1 MKKAYGKALA
11 RFPVTVRMKRP
22 FPLAYKI
29 LLAFIAV
36 LLPIIIAFFLSLSS
50 TRKHVETLI
59 IDDLRSISEARAGEL
74 FFFFEMV
81 RNRMVDFASDGVIRD
96 ELARAV
102 KRDLASDEVLSR
114 YIIENKAPLAQNFFR
129 LSVINTSGV
138 TVAST
143 NRAAVGTVQGD
154 EDFFVKGIEGVTISM
169 REKGFLGVPELAV
182 AAPVHSRSDGSLLGV
197 IVGFVKLEKLEDI
210 FLGFPELSEDEIEW
224 KSLTSYKSLD
234 IYLVN
239 RDRLMLTESPLA
251 LKPPLQQ
258 KVDTAPINACFE
270 AGLDFSGFY
279 PDYRGIEV
287 AGSSICMLPYRW
299 VFVTEVDSEEA
310 LHPVRAI
317 QLYGQVTI
325 IVTIVLIS
333 GLVAF
338 FYRVAVK
345 QLKRLA
351 ASSKEIASGNY
362 DISLPVESKDEI
374 GILTDSFNNM
384 ARQVNERNKALRESE
399 ERFRAIMD
407 NTINVVYL
415 KTPEGRYLFIN
426 RIYEDLF
433 HVKNEDV
440 RGKTDHDLFPKEVA
454 DAFRENDLKAFE
466 SPVPLEFEETVP
478 VDIERR
484 VYLSVKFRL
493 LDEDGNPYAIAGIST
508 DITEL
513 KRSQEAL
520 RKSEASLANA
530 QRIAG
535 LGNWEYDLLAM
546 KGAWS
551 EETYSLFGIKKEE
564 WTNGYDDFM
573 RVLHPDYKEMVAR
586 TIEKSCATGRAYSMD
601 YKIVRPDGIERIMH
615 EEGEVTCIDDTPV
628 KLSGTVQ
635 DITER
640 VKAGEALR
648 ISEASLAN
656 AQRIAHIGNWDWNI
670 PANELRWSDEIYR
683 IFGVAPQEFGAT
695 YDAFI
700 DYVHPD
706 DREFVGRAVSDALL
720 GKKPYSIDHRIVL
733 SGGAEKIVHEQAEVI
748 FDEAGRAVKMSGTV
762 QDVTERKRAE
772 EEVRKLNVE
781 LEQRV
786 AGRTKELQAAYDE
799 LEAFSYS
806 VAHDLR
812 APLRIIEGFSRI
824 LLKEYDKSLDSTG
837 RDYLARV
844 QGASQRMGQ
853 LIDALLKLSHVMR
866 TGITREDVD
875 LSALAGN
882 VAEELKKSQPER
894 RAAFVIKEG
903 LLAKGDPSLL
913 RLVLEN
919 LIGNAWKFTSKK
931 EQAAI
936 EIGIETAADGSAVYF
951 VKDNGAGFDMK
962 YADRL
967 FNPFQRLH
975 AEIEFPGTGIGLATV
990 QRIIQ
995 RHGGRIWADGQ
1006 KDRGAT
1012 FYFTIQ

>member
-1 MKKAYGKALA
+1 
-11 RFPVTVRMKRP
+11 MKRP

-74 FFFFEMV
+74 FLFFEIV
-81 RNRMVDFASDGVIRD
+81 RTRMVDFASDGVIRD
-96 ELARAV
+96 ELERAV
-102 KRDLASDEVLSR
+102 KRNLASDEVLSR
-114 YIIENKAPLAQNFFR
+114 YIIENKAPLAQNFYR
-129 LSVINTSGV
+129 ISVINTSGV

-143 NRAAVGTVQGD
+143 NRAAVGTMQSD
-154 EDFFVKGIEGVTISM
+154 EEFFVKGIEGINISM

-182 AAPVHSRSDGSLLGV
+182 AAPVHSRSDRRVLGV
-197 IVGFVKLEKLEDI
+197 IVGFVTLEKLEDI
-210 FLGFPELSEDEIEW
+210 FLGLPELSEDEIEW

-258 KVDTAPINACFE
+258 KVDTAPIGACFE

-310 LHPVRAI
+310 LRPVRTI
-317 QLYGQVTI
+317 QLYGLVTI

-338 FYRVAVK
+338 FYRVAVM
-345 QLKRLA
+345 QLRRLA
-351 ASSKEIASGNY
+351 ASSKEIAAGNY
-362 DISLPVESKDEI
+362 DIALPVESEDEI
-374 GILTDSFNNM
+374 GVLTDSFNNM
-384 ARQVNERNKALRESE
+384 ARQVKERNQALRESE

-407 NTINVVYL
+407 NTINVVYM

-433 HVKNEDV
+433 HVKNEAV

-454 DAFRENDLKAFE
+454 DAFGENDLKALQ
-466 SPVPLEFEETVP
+466 STVPLQFEETVP
-478 VDIERR
+478 IAGDR

-493 LDEDGNPYAIAGIST
+493 VDESGNPYAVAGIST
-508 DITEL
+508 DITEI

-520 RKSEASLANA
+520 RKSEVSLANA

-535 LGNWEYDLLAM
+535 MGNWEFDL
-546 KGAWS
+546 KERTGAWS
-551 EETYSLFGIKKEE
+551 EEMFSLFGVRKED
-564 WTNGYDDFM
+564 WTNGFDDLVK
-573 RVLHPDYKEMVAR
+573 VLHPEDRKRV
-586 TIEKSCATGRAYSMD
+586 EKTVTESCATGRAYSMD
-601 YKIVRPDGIERIMH
+601 YRIIRPDGAERVIH
-615 EEGEVTCIDDTPV
+615 EEGEVSCHDDVPW
-628 KLSGTVQ
+628 KISGTVQ
-635 DITER
+635 DITGR

-648 ISEASLAN
+648 RSEASLAN
-656 AQRIAHIGNWDWNI
+656 AQRIAHIGSWDWNI
-670 PANELRWSDEIYR
+670 VTNELRWSDEIYR

-700 DYVHPD
+700 GFVHPD
-706 DREFVGRAVSDALL
+706 DRELVAKAVDETLS
-720 GKKPYSIDHRIVL
+720 GKKAYSIDHRIVL
-733 SGGAEKIVHEQAEVI
+733 RDGAEKIVHEQGEVI
-748 FDEAGRAVKMSGTV
+748 FDESGRAVEMSGTV
-762 QDVTERKRAE
+762 QDITGRKRAE
-772 EEVRKLNVE
+772 EEVRKLNTE

-786 AGRTKELQAAYDE
+786 AGRTKELQAAYQE
-799 LEAFSYS
+799 LESFSYS

-812 APLRIIEGFSRI
+812 SPLRIIDGFSRI
-824 LLKEYDKSLDSTG
+824 LLKDYDESLDSTG

-844 QGASQRMGQ
+844 QGASKRMGQ

-866 TGITREDVD
+866 TGITREEVD
-875 LSALAGN
+875 LSAIASN
-882 VAEELKKSQPER
+882 VAEELRKSQPER

-903 LLAKGDPSLL
+903 LLVKADPSLL

-931 EQAAI
+931 EEAAI
-936 EIGIETAADGSAVYF
+936 EVGMETAADGSAVYF
-951 VKDNGAGFDMK
+951 VRDNGAGFDMK
-962 YADRL
+962 YSDRL

-975 AEIEFPGTGIGLATV
+975 GEMEFPGTGIGLATV

-995 RHGGRIWADGQ
+995 RHGGRIWAVGQ

-1012 FYFTIQ
+1012 FHFTLQ

>member
-1 MKKAYGKALA
+1 
-11 RFPVTVRMKRP
+11 MKRP

-74 FFFFEMV
+74 FLFFEIV
-81 RNRMVDFASDGVIRD
+81 RTRMVDFASDGVIRD
-96 ELARAV
+96 ELERAV
-102 KRDLASDEVLSR
+102 KRNLASDEVLSR
-114 YIIENKAPLAQNFFR
+114 YIIENKAPLAQNFYR
-129 LSVINTSGV
+129 ISVINTSGV

-143 NRAAVGTVQGD
+143 NRAAVGTMQSD
-154 EDFFVKGIEGVTISM
+154 EEFFVKGIEGINISM

-182 AAPVHSRSDGSLLGV
+182 AAPVHSRSDRRVLGV
-197 IVGFVKLEKLEDI
+197 IVGFVTLEKLEDI
-210 FLGFPELSEDEIEW
+210 FLGLPELSEDEIEW

-258 KVDTAPINACFE
+258 KVDTAPIGACFE

-310 LHPVRAI
+310 LRPVRTI
-317 QLYGQVTI
+317 QLYGLVTI

-338 FYRVAVK
+338 FYRVAVM
-345 QLKRLA
+345 QLRRLA
-351 ASSKEIASGNY
+351 ASSKEIAAGNY
-362 DISLPVESKDEI
+362 DIALPVESEDEI
-374 GILTDSFNNM
+374 GVLTDSFNNM
-384 ARQVNERNKALRESE
+384 ARQVKERNQALRESE

-407 NTINVVYL
+407 NTINVVYM

-433 HVKNEDV
+433 HVKNEAV

-454 DAFRENDLKAFE
+454 DAFGENDLKALQ
-466 SPVPLEFEETVP
+466 SPVPLQFEETVP
-478 VDIERR
+478 IAGDR

-493 LDEDGNPYAIAGIST
+493 VDESGNPYAVAGIST
-508 DITEL
+508 DITEI

-520 RKSEASLANA
+520 RKSEVSLANA

-535 LGNWEYDLLAM
+535 MGNWEFDL
-546 KGAWS
+546 KERTGAWS
-551 EETYSLFGIKKEE
+551 EEMFSLFGVRKED
-564 WTNGYDDFM
+564 WTNGFDDLVK
-573 RVLHPDYKEMVAR
+573 VLHPEDRKRV
-586 TIEKSCATGRAYSMD
+586 EKTVTESCATGRAYSMD
-601 YKIVRPDGIERIMH
+601 YRIIRPDGAERVIH
-615 EEGEVTCIDDTPV
+615 EEGEVSCHDDVPW
-628 KLSGTVQ
+628 KISGTVQ
-635 DITER
+635 DITGR

-648 ISEASLAN
+648 RSEASLAN
-656 AQRIAHIGNWDWNI
+656 AQRIAHIGSWDWNI
-670 PANELRWSDEIYR
+670 VTNELRWSDEIYR

-700 DYVHPD
+700 GFVHPD
-706 DREFVGRAVSDALL
+706 DRELVAKAVDETLS
-720 GKKPYSIDHRIVL
+720 GKKAYSIDHRIVL
-733 SGGAEKIVHEQAEVI
+733 RDGAEKIVHEQGEVI
-748 FDEAGRAVKMSGTV
+748 FDESGRAVEMSGTV
-762 QDVTERKRAE
+762 QDITGRKRAE
-772 EEVRKLNVE
+772 EEVRKLNTE

-786 AGRTKELQAAYDE
+786 AGRTKELQAAYQE
-799 LEAFSYS
+799 LESFSYS

-812 APLRIIEGFSRI
+812 SPLRIIDGFSRI
-824 LLKEYDKSLDSTG
+824 LLKDYDESLDSTG

-844 QGASQRMGQ
+844 QGASKRMGQ

-866 TGITREDVD
+866 TGITREEVD
-875 LSALAGN
+875 LSAIASN
-882 VAEELKKSQPER
+882 VAEELRKSQPER

-903 LLAKGDPSLL
+903 LLVKADPSLL

-931 EQAAI
+931 EEAAI
-936 EIGIETAADGSAVYF
+936 EVGMETAADGSAVYF
-951 VKDNGAGFDMK
+951 VRDNGAGFDMK
-962 YADRL
+962 YSDRL

-975 AEIEFPGTGIGLATV
+975 GEMEFPGTGIGLATV

-995 RHGGRIWADGQ
+995 RHGGRIWAVGQ

-1012 FYFTIQ
+1012 FHFTLQ

>member
-1 MKKAYGKALA
+1 MERRMA
-11 RFPVTVRMKRP
+11 RLPVTVRMKRP

-36 LLPIIIAFFLSLSS
+36 LLPIIIAFFLSLNS
-50 TRKHVETLI
+50 TRKNVEALI
-59 IDDLRSISEARAGEL
+59 IEDLRNISEARAGEL
-74 FFFFEMV
+74 FLFFEIV
-81 RNRMVDFASDGVIRD
+81 RNRMADFASDGVIRD
-96 ELARAV
+96 EFERAV
-102 KRDLASDEVLSR
+102 KKGLASDEVLSG
-114 YIIENKAPLAQNFFR
+114 YIIENKAPLERNFFR
-129 LSVINTSGV
+129 ISVINTSGV

-143 NRAAVGTVQGD
+143 NSAAVGVVQRD
-154 EDFFVKGIEGVTISM
+154 EDFFVKGLEGINISM
-169 REKGFLGVPELAV
+169 REKGFMGVPELAV
-182 AAPVHSRSDGSLLGV
+182 AAPVRSRSDGSLLGV
-197 IVGFVKLEKLEDI
+197 IVGFVSLEKLEDV
-210 FLGFPELSEDEIEW
+210 FLGAPGLMEDEIEW
-224 KSLTSYKSLD
+224 KSLASYESLD
-234 IYLVN
+234 IYFVN
-239 RDRLMLTESPLA
+239 RDRLMLTKSPFA

-258 KVDTAPINACFE
+258 KVATAPVEACFE
-270 AGLDFSGFY
+270 SGRDFSGFY
-279 PDYRGIEV
+279 ADYRGIEV
-287 AGSSICMLPYRW
+287 AGSSICMLSYGW

-310 LHPVRAI
+310 LHPVRSI
-317 QLYGQVTI
+317 QLYGLVTI
-325 IVTIVLIS
+325 IVTIVLVS

-351 ASSKEIASGNY
+351 VSSREIASGNY
-362 DISLPVESKDEI
+362 DIALPVESEDEI
-374 GILTDSFNNM
+374 GVLTASFNNM
-384 ARQVNERNKALRESE
+384 ARQVKERNQALRESE

-415 KTPEGRYLFIN
+415 KDLEGRYLFIN
-426 RIYEDLF
+426 RRYEELF

-440 RGKTDHDLFPKEVA
+440 RGKTDHELFQKEFA
-454 DAFRENDLKAFE
+454 DAFRENDLKALD
-466 SPVPLEFEETVP
+466 SPVPLEFEETAP
-478 VDIERR
+478 ADGPR
-484 VYLSVKFRL
+484 VYISVKFRL
-493 LDEDGNPYAIAGIST
+493 LDESGTPYAVAGIST
-508 DITEL
+508 DITEM

-530 QRIAG
+530 QRIAR
-535 LGNWEYDLLAM
+535 LGNWEFDLNAR

-551 EETYSLFGIKKEE
+551 EEMFSLFGVKKED
-564 WTNGYDDFM
+564 WTNGYDDFI
-573 RVLHPDYKEMVAR
+573 RVLHPEDRNRV
-586 TIEKSCATGRAYSMD
+586 EKTVTESCAEGRAYSMD
-601 YKIVRPDGIERIMH
+601 YRIIRPDGIERFIH
-615 EEGEVTCIDDTPV
+615 EEGEVTCIDDTLV

-640 VKAGEALR
+640 VASEAALR

-656 AQRIAHIGNWDWNI
+656 AQRIAHIGSWDWNI
-670 PANELRWSDEIYR
+670 VANELEWSDEIYR

-700 DYVHPD
+700 GYVHPD
-706 DREFVGRAVSDALL
+706 DREFVAREVNEALL
-720 GKKPYSIDHRIVL
+720 GRKPYSIDHRIVL

-748 FDEAGRAVKMSGTV
+748 FDETGRAVKMSGTI
-762 QDVTERKRAE
+762 QDVTERKKAE

-786 AGRTKELQAAYDE
+786 AGRIRELQGAYQE

-812 APLRIIEGFSRI
+812 APLRIIDGFSRI
-824 LLKEYDKSLDSTG
+824 LLKDYDESLDSTG
-837 RDYLARV
+837 RDYLARL

-866 TGITREDVD
+866 TGIAREDVD
-875 LSALAGN
+875 LSAVAGN

-894 RAAFVIKEG
+894 RAVFVIKEG
-903 LLAKGDPSLL
+903 LFVKADTSLL
-913 RLVLEN
+913 RLVMEN

-931 EQAAI
+931 EEAAI
-936 EIGIETAADGSAVYF
+936 EVGMETAADGSAVYF
-951 VKDNGAGFDMK
+951 VRDNGAGFDMK
-962 YADRL
+962 YSDRL

-975 AEIEFPGTGIGLATV
+975 TEMEFPGTGIGLATV

-995 RHGGRIWADGQ
+995 RHGGRIWAVGQ

-1012 FYFTIQ
+1012 FYFTLQ

>member
-1 MKKAYGKALA
+1 
-11 RFPVTVRMKRP
+11 MKRP

-74 FFFFEMV
+74 FLFFEIV
-81 RNRMVDFASDGVIRD
+81 RTRMVDFASDGVIRD
-96 ELARAV
+96 ELERAV
-102 KRDLASDEVLSR
+102 KRNLASDEVLSR
-114 YIIENKAPLAQNFFR
+114 YIIENKAPLAQNFYR
-129 LSVINTSGV
+129 ISVINTSGV

-143 NRAAVGTVQGD
+143 NRAAVGTMQSD
-154 EDFFVKGIEGVTISM
+154 EEFFVKGIEGINISM

-182 AAPVHSRSDGSLLGV
+182 AAPVHSRSDRRVLGV
-197 IVGFVKLEKLEDI
+197 IVGFVTLEKLEDI
-210 FLGFPELSEDEIEW
+210 FLGLPELSEDEIEW

-258 KVDTAPINACFE
+258 KVDTAPIGACFE

-310 LHPVRAI
+310 LRPVRTI
-317 QLYGQVTI
+317 QLYGLVTI

-338 FYRVAVK
+338 FYRVAVM
-345 QLKRLA
+345 QLRRLA
-351 ASSKEIASGNY
+351 ASSKEIAAGNY
-362 DISLPVESKDEI
+362 DIALPVESEDEI
-374 GILTDSFNNM
+374 GVLTDSFNNM
-384 ARQVNERNKALRESE
+384 ARQVKERNQALRESE

-407 NTINVVYL
+407 NTINIVYL
-415 KTPEGRYLFIN
+415 KDHEGRYLFIN
-426 RIYEDLF
+426 RRYEVLF
-433 HVKNEDV
+433 HLINEEV
-440 RGKTDHDLFPKEVA
+440 RGKTDHDLFPSAVA
-454 DAFRENDLKAFE
+454 DVFRENDLKAWE
-466 SPVPLEFEETVP
+466 SPAPLEFEETVP
-478 VDIERR
+478 VDGDR

-493 LDEDGNPYAIAGIST
+493 VDESGTPYALAGVST
-508 DITEL
+508 DITEI

-520 RKSEASLANA
+520 RRSQASLANA
-530 QRIAG
+530 QRIAHI
-535 LGNWEYDLLAM
+535 GNWEFDL
-546 KGAWS
+546 KTRNGAWS
-551 EETYSLFGIKKEE
+551 EEMFSLFGVRKED
-564 WTNGYDDFM
+564 WTNGFDDLVK
-573 RVLHPDYKEMVAR
+573 VLHPEDRKRV
-586 TIEKSCATGRAYSMD
+586 EKTVTESCATGRAYSMD
-601 YKIVRPDGIERIMH
+601 YRIIRPDGAERVIH
-615 EEGEVTCIDDTPV
+615 EEGEVSCHDDVPW
-628 KLSGTVQ
+628 KISGTVQ
-635 DITER
+635 DITGR

-648 ISEASLAN
+648 RSEASLAN
-656 AQRIAHIGNWDWNI
+656 AQRIAHIGSWDWNI
-670 PANELRWSDEIYR
+670 VTNELRWSDEIYR

-700 DYVHPD
+700 GFVHPD
-706 DREFVGRAVSDALL
+706 DRELVAKAVDETLS
-720 GKKPYSIDHRIVL
+720 GKKAYSIDHRIVL
-733 SGGAEKIVHEQAEVI
+733 RDGAEKIVHEQGEVI
-748 FDEAGRAVKMSGTV
+748 FDESGRAVEMSGTV
-762 QDVTERKRAE
+762 QDITGRKRAE
-772 EEVRKLNVE
+772 EEVRKLNTE

-786 AGRTKELQAAYDE
+786 AGRTKELQAAYQE
-799 LEAFSYS
+799 LESFSYS

-812 APLRIIEGFSRI
+812 SPLRIIDGFSRI
-824 LLKEYDKSLDSTG
+824 LLKDYDESLDSTG

-844 QGASQRMGQ
+844 QGASKRMGQ

-866 TGITREDVD
+866 TGITREEVD
-875 LSALAGN
+875 LSAIASN
-882 VAEELKKSQPER
+882 VAEELRKSQPER

-903 LLAKGDPSLL
+903 LLVKADPSLL

-931 EQAAI
+931 EEAAI
-936 EIGIETAADGSAVYF
+936 EVGMETAADGSAVYF
-951 VKDNGAGFDMK
+951 VRDNGAGFDMK
-962 YADRL
+962 YSDRL

-975 AEIEFPGTGIGLATV
+975 GEMEFPGTGIGLATV

-995 RHGGRIWADGQ
+995 RHGGRIWAVGQ

-1012 FYFTIQ
+1012 FHFTLQ